1 MDDARLRLCS
11 LADSARESLAALSRM
26 LGRNPAYLQQ
36 YVRRGSPRALPE
48 EERRRL
54 ASFFGVDEAELGGA
68 PAAPGPLRVP
78 RLDVAASA
86 GPGAFV
92 DGEVEVGADAIDP
105 ELARRLG
112 LRAGQAAII
121 RVRGDSMEP
130 GLLDGDH
137 IVVDTASRSPGAR
150 GGVFVVRIDGAVM
163 VKRVRLRGGV
173 AEASSDNPAASPLP
187 PAPVEV
193 IGRVVWQMRR
203 PR

>member
-1 MDDARLRLCS
+1 MV
-11 LADSARESLAALSRM
+11 
-26 LGRNPAYLQQ
+26 GRNDASLQQ
-36 YVRRGSPRALPE
+36 FVRRGSPRALPE

-54 ASFFGVDEAELGGA
+54 AGFFGGDEAVLGGA
-68 PAAPGPLRVP
+68 PAPPSPCRVP

-92 DGEVEVGADAIDP
+92 DNEVAIGVDAIDP
-105 ELARRLG
+105 ALARELG

-130 GLLDGDH
+130 GLYDGDH
-137 IVVDTASRSPGAR
+137 IVVDTSDRSPRGR
-150 GGVFVVRIDGAVM
+150 GGLFVVRIEGTVM
-163 VKRVRLRGGV
+163 VKRVVARRGV
-173 AEASSDNPAASPLP
+173 VEASSDNPLASPLP
-187 PAPVEV
+187 DAPVDI